1 MKYQNV
7 FERYEIK
14 YLISKEQQIQIKKE
28 MEPYMIGDSYG
39 KNTLFN
45 IYLDTPSYLL
55 IRRSIERPTYKEKIR
70 IRSYGRATPE
80 QKVFI
85 ELKRKYRSIVYKRR
99 IGIEEY
105 KVMDFLRQNIESKQG
120 KQSQIEKEIH
130 YFCQQYDSLDKKVF
144 LAYDRE
150 AFYQKDNRDF
160 RVTFD
165 ENILWRKEDLSLC
178 SSGEGEPL
186 LKENQVLMEIKT
198 GGAIPLWMTGILT
211 RHNIYKTSFSKY
223 GNAYRS
229 MFARYQQEKKVV

>member
-1 MKYQNV
+1 MKYQSV

-45 IYLDTPSYLL
+45 IYLDTPNYVL
-55 IRRSIERPTYKEKIR
+55 IRRSIERPAYKEKIR

-99 IGIEEY
+99 IGIEEH
-105 KVMDFLRQNIESKQG
+105 KVMDFLRQNIESRH
-120 KQSQIEKEIH
+120 SQIEKEIH
-130 YFCQQYDSLDKKVF
+130 YFYQQYDSLDKKVF

-178 SSGEGEPL
+178 SSGEGDPL

-198 GGAIPLWMTGILT
+198 SGAIPLWMTSILT
-211 RHNIYKTSFSKY
+211 KYGIYKTSFSKY

-229 MFARYQQEKKVV
+229 MFAKYQKEKQIV